1 MAKYAISDPQ
11 DWKVWQAI
19 HNDWATLVNAEMD
32 YRAGRGSDVYHELIE
47 SFGCA
52 DTSNS
57 EPRGSSASTLSTTE
71 AFERGYQGGW
81 R

>member
-1 MAKYAISDPQ
+1 MAKYAESDPR
-11 DWKVWQAI
+11 DWEVWQTV
-19 HNDWATLVNAEMD
+19 HNNWARLVNAEMD
-32 YRAGRGSDVYHELIE
+32 YRVGRGSDDYYELVE
-47 SFGCA
+47 SFGCV

-57 EPRGSSASTLSTTE
+57 EPRGSSSSRLSTME